1 MDSLKELAIQ
11 KERNSGYDLKWIVEL
26 SESKSML
33 PVKRGRYKIALKSLF
48 VTGVDLADRLLH
60 ICLLPEV
67 NNTTYLLNNIPVS
80 AVKSVV
86 IEKRTMK
93 LDFPPPQ
100 MEYYDVDF
108 TDNTCMEVRIVDNDN
123 RKLKIGGLLVFDI
136 KESTR
141 M

>member
-1 MDSLKELAIQ
+1 MDE
-11 KERNSGYDLKWIVEL
+11 
-26 SESKSML
+26 
-33 PVKRGRYKIALKSLF
+33 RGRYKIALKSLF
-48 VTGVDLADRLLH
+48 LTSVDLADHLLH

-67 NNTTYLLNNIPVS
+67 NITTYLLNNIPVS
-80 AVKSVV
+80 AVKTVV

-108 TDNTCMEVRIVDNDN
+108 TDNTFMEVRIVDNDN
-123 RKLKIGGLLVFDI
+123 CKLKIGGLLVFDI